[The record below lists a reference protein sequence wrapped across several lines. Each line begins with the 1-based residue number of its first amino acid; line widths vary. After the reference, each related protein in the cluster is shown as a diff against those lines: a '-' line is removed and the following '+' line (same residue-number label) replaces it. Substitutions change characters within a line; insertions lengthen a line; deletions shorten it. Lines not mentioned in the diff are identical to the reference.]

1 MKRSH
6 LVFALLLFAGTVFAQ
21 PKHDWGT
28 YPYHGNEKQLLQVPE
43 PGVAAMLTVTAGTIV
58 GALGLR
64 RYFNRATS

>member
-6 LVFALLLFAGTVFAQ
+6 LVFAVLLFAGTVFAQ
-21 PKHDWGT
+21 PRQWHDWGT
-28 YPYHGNEKQLLQVPE
+28 HHRKQYQVPE

-64 RYFNRATS
+64 RYLTRATS

>member
-6 LVFALLLFAGTVFAQ
+6 LVFGLLLLAGTVSAQ

-28 YPYHGNEKQLLQVPE
+28 SPYHSDKKQALQVPE